1 VELLHFRQLVELLHF
16 RQLVELLHFRQLE
29 VVEELRI
36 DLSQY
41 LELRED
47 YILLLEVV
55 EELRIDLSQ
64 YLVPQEGYKLE
75 PVELLIVVEGVLLVL
90 Q

>member
-1 VELLHFRQLVELLHF
+1 VELLHLRQLVELLHL
-16 RQLVELLHFRQLE
+16 RQ
-29 VVEELRI
+29 
-36 DLSQY
+36 
-41 LELRED
+41 
-47 YILLLEVV
+47 LEVV

-64 YLVPQEGYKLE
+64 YLVPQEGHKLE